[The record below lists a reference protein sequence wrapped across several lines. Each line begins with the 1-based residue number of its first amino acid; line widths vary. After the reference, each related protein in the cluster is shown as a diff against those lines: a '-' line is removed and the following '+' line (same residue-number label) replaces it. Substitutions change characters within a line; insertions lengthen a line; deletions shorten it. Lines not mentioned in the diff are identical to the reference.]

1 MHRTVV
7 FSNTILLGVSAPEF
21 RFHVFIHDYVIIH
34 IICDSHQHVR
44 QRSAEVMQAAESTP
58 VLYCSSTIVPTLV
71 LYIYGT
77 TTVRTSVPVTR
88 MHVNLIGLASQPIW
102 FDIRHHVKA

>member
-44 QRSAEVMQAAESTP
+44 QRSAEVMQQK
-58 VLYCSSTIVPTLV
+58 VLQYCTAVVQLYQHLSSTSTALLQYV
-71 LYIYGT
+71 LQY
-77 TTVRTSVPVTR
+77 
-88 MHVNLIGLASQPIW
+88 Q
-102 FDIRHHVKA
+102 